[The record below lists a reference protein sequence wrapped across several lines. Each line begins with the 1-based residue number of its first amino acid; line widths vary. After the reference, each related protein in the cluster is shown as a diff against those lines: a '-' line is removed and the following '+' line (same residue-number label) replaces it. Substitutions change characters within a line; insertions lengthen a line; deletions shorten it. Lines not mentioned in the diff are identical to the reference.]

1 MLPSI
6 QFHNRSKPN
15 LMALIS
21 SVYYFF
27 FVCVDIVEYENFNTI

>member
-27 FVCVDIVEYENFNTI
+27 VCVDIVEYENFNTI